1 MFKNRKVGYVPWLW
15 KERGICS
22 MVLDSKGDMFNGEE
36 QEGGMYSIVK
46 EQKGGCVPRVRD
58 MVRKVVP

>member
-1 MFKNRKVGYVPWLW
+1 
-15 KERGICS
+15 
-22 MVLDSKGDMFNGEE
+22 MVLDRKGDMFNGEE
-36 QEGGMYSIVK
+36 QEGMYSMVK

>member
-1 MFKNRKVGYVPWLW
+1 MFKNRKVGYVPWLK

-36 QEGGMYSIVK
+36 
-46 EQKGGCVPRVRD
+46 
-58 MVRKVVP
+58 